1 MIAPAQQCRP
11 AGDRAPPLD
20 QVNAGDG
27 SVAFELR
34 VEGVVQGVGFRPF
47 VHRTAHRHDLTG
59 WVRNEAGAVRIF
71 VEGPRS
77 RIDAFEQALRTEAP
91 PLARID
97 ALTRSVSPAV
107 GASAFEIVASDT
119 VTEGRLPV
127 SPDMCLC
134 TACER
139 ELFDPA
145 DRRYRYPFITCT
157 DCGPRFTVIESMPYD
172 RERSTMRAF
181 RQCPS
186 CLAEYRDP
194 TDRRYHSET
203 NSCPDCGP
211 RLWYVDGDERP
222 EIASPPPASGAGPGP
237 GEGECSRALAEAADA
252 LLAGRIVAVRGLGGF
267 HLAVEATNERAVA
280 RLRRRKLRESKP
292 LAVMVRTL
300 SEARSLGTV
309 GPAERELLTSRER
322 PIVLLARSWSS
333 NVAPSVAPGVDRI
346 GVMIA
351 YTPLHQLL
359 LDLVRRPLVMTS
371 GNRSDEPIA
380 TGNDEALAR
389 LGGIADGF
397 LLHDREIVARYDD
410 SVARVVQ
417 QRRVTIRRARGYA
430 PLPLSLPVPA
440 TDPVLAVG
448 PHLKNTFT
456 LAAGATAFV
465 SQHIGDMENLETL
478 EHFEVSL
485 GRFEELFRITPK
497 VIVRDLHP
505 GYLTSS
511 VAERLAEREGLEPVL
526 AVQHHHAHVVA
537 VMAEHGKSRPV
548 LGVALDGTGFG
559 DDGRVWGAEFLLA
572 DLTGY
577 RRLGQLRYAPLPG
590 GDLASRRPWR
600 SALGYASLDPGSA
613 RAFDRAFAS
622 VPEAELAAARFQIER
637 GLNAPEASS
646 MGRLFDA
653 AAAVLGI
660 RAESG
665 YEGQAPMEL
674 EALAGTRRGHE
685 LPFPVREGDDGR
697 LRLDPLPLLVALG
710 EGHRRGEDRGELA
723 ASFHDAVAR
732 TVVDVAERLARMSSV
747 GTVALAGGCFQ
758 NERLL
763 ASVQAGLEARLLEV
777 LLPIELGPNDGAI
790 SYGQAASAAARLG
803 AASDPTT
810 RR

>member
-1 MIAPAQQCRP
+1 MA
-11 AGDRAPPLD
+11 
-20 QVNAGDG
+20 V
-27 SVAFELR
+27 ELQI
-34 VEGVVQGVGFRPF
+34 VGVVQGVGFRPF
-47 VHRTAHRHDLTG
+47 VHRTAHRYGLAG
-59 WVRNEAGAVRIF
+59 WVRNEAGAVRIH
-71 VEGPRS
+71 VEGSPS
-77 RIDAFEQALRTEAP
+77 RIDAFERALQVEAP

-97 ALTRSVSPAV
+97 ALTRSTHPATGAP
-107 GASAFEIVASDT
+107 GASGATTFEIVASDT
-119 VTEGRLPV
+119 VTMGRLPV

-134 TACER
+134 AACER

-181 RQCPS
+181 HQCPS

-203 NSCPDCGP
+203 NSCSDCGP
-211 RLWYVDGDERP
+211 RLWYVDPSERHGESSRWSAPEGRSGPTEDER
-222 EIASPPPASGAGPGP
+222 SS
-237 GEGECSRALAEAADA
+237 ALAEAADA

-267 HLAVEATNERAVA
+267 HLAVDATNERAVQ
-280 RLRRRKLRESKP
+280 RLRMRKLRESKP
-292 LAVMVRTL
+292 LAVMVRTQA
-300 SEARSLGTV
+300 EARALGTV
-309 GPAERELLTSRER
+309 GPAERALLTSRER
-322 PIVLLARSWSS
+322 PIVLLRRSWSS

-389 LGGIADGF
+389 LNGIADGY

-410 SVARVVQ
+410 SVARIVE

-430 PLPLSLPVPA
+430 PLPLALPVPA
-440 TDPVLAVG
+440 TTPVLAVG

-456 LAAGATAFV
+456 LASGTSAFV

-478 EHFEVSL
+478 EHFEESL
-485 GRFEELFRITPK
+485 GRFTELFRIEPR
-497 VIVRDLHP
+497 VLVRDLHP
-505 GYLTSS
+505 GYLTSGL
-511 VAERLAEREGLEPVL
+511 AERLAEREGLGPVL

-537 VMAEHGKSRPV
+537 VMAEHGKSAPL
-548 LGVALDGTGFG
+548 LGVALDGTGYG
-559 DDGRVWGAEFLLA
+559 DDGRIWGAEFLLA

-600 SALGYASLDPGSA
+600 SALGYASLDPGASH
-613 RAFDRAFAS
+613 AFERAFAA
-622 VPEAELAAARFQIER
+622 VPEVELAAARYQIER
-637 GLNAPEASS
+637 GLNAPRASS

-653 AAAVLGI
+653 AAAVLGL
-660 RAESG
+660 RTEAG

-674 EALAGTRRGHE
+674 EALAGTRPGQE
-685 LPFPVREGDDGR
+685 LPFPALEIEGGR
-697 LRLDPLPLLVALG
+697 LCLDPLPLLMALA
-710 EGHRRGEDRGELA
+710 EGRNQGRDRRDLA
-723 ASFHDAVAR
+723 ASFHD
-732 TVVDVAERLARMSSV
+732 TVVRAVVDAAERLARRSSV

-763 ASVQAGLEARLLEV
+763 RGVRAGLESRLLEV

-790 SYGQAASAAARLG
+790 SYGQAASAAALLDG
-803 AASDPTT
+803 ASDPNT